1 MLRARLAAAFA
12 VLFTALPAA
21 AQTYPSKAVH
31 LIVAYA
37 PGGTGDVVARII
49 AEKLGP
55 ALGQNVVVENRA
67 GASGAIGATAVV
79 NAPPDGHMLLVGQTG
94 EIVVNQYW
102 MKGLTYDPKN
112 LMPVA
117 LATVVPLALTVP
129 AKTPYAS
136 MAEMFNAIKTSGKP
150 FSFAS
155 AGTGTP
161 GHFAGEYLS
170 AKMPGKLVHVPY
182 KGAGPALNDIIGG
195 HVDMYFP
202 GFPPVMPMMKAGTV
216 KVLAVSSGN
225 ALRRRAGNP
234 DGRGGDRL
242 CGLRLHALAGLLR
255 AEGHAAR
262 RDRAAQRRDQQD
274 PQRPRRAPEAHRC
287 GRERDAADDRAVC
300 RVREGG
306 ERQVRAH
313 HPRDRRQAGL
323 SAARPGRHSSS
334 TSASATTDEASIS
347 TNAASYPPLAS
358 KIAAPA

>member
-1 MLRARLAAAFA
+1 MLRSIIAAAFA
-12 VLFTALPAA
+12 ALALPAL
-21 AQTYPSKAVH
+21 AQPFPSKPVH

-37 PGGTGDVVARII
+37 PGGTGDVVARVI
-49 AEKLGP
+49 ADKLSA
-55 ALGQNVVVENRA
+55 ALGQSVVVENRA
-67 GASGAIGATAVV
+67 GASGAIGATSVV
-79 NAPPDGHMLLVGQTG
+79 NAAPDGHTLLVGQTG

-129 AKTPYAS
+129 GKTPYAS
-136 MAEMFNAIKTSGKP
+136 MADMFKAMQTSGKQ

-216 KVLAVSSGN
+216 KVLAVSSS
-225 ALRRRAGNP
+225 
-234 DGRGGDRL
+234 
-242 CGLRLHALAGLLR
+242 
-255 AEGHAAR
+255 
-262 RDRAAQRRDQQD
+262 QRS
-274 PQRPRRAPEAHRC
+274 E
-287 GRERDAADDRAVC
+287 
-300 RVREGG
+300 
-306 ERQVRAH
+306 
-313 HPRDRRQAGL
+313 
-323 SAARPGRHSSS
+323 
-334 TSASATTDEASIS
+334 
-347 TNAASYPPLAS
+347 
-358 KIAAPA
+358 AAPDIPTVAEATGFKDFDFTLWQGFFAPRGTPADVIAKLNGEINKILRDPEVRQKLVDAGANVMPLSTGEFAAFVQAESEKYQRIIRETGLKPE